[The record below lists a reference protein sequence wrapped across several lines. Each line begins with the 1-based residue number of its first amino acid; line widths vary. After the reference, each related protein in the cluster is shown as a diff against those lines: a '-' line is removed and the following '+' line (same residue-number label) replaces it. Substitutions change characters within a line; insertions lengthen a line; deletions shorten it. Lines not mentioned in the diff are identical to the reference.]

1 MSGENFQHVIPALRL
16 FSGPASL
23 AQLGKELARAGCQ
36 RAVVLC
42 GASMSRQDAL
52 MTSLRDAMGE
62 RFIGLFSGVQAH
74 SPISSV
80 EAAVDTLREWEADAV
95 VALGGGSAIVTA
107 RAASILLAEGKGASA
122 LSTYRDDEGQLHSP
136 KLMQA
141 KMPQFIVPTTPTTAV
156 AKAGSAVFDTEYQ
169 ERLALY
175 DPKTRAHAVFIDPTM
190 LASAPQ
196 SLLVSASL
204 NTYAMAIEG
213 LMSTQGDPLSDA
225 LLMHAL
231 RLLAGAFSRPEQLD
245 EAATRTQLVL
255 AAILCG
261 QGTDYTG
268 GGITTVLGHA
278 IGARCDIE
286 NGTANAI
293 LLPHVMRF
301 NAEVAR
307 EGLTKI
313 RQALG
318 LQGVSNEAMIESIGQ
333 GFERLGVP
341 GQLSHAGVL
350 DDALDS
356 IAASAMSDW
365 FLKGNPRRV
374 DDVEQLQQILRAAW

>member
-16 FSGPASL
+16 FSGSASL
-23 AQLGKELARAGCQ
+23 AQLGKELVRAGCK

-42 GASMSRQDAL
+42 GASIVRRSAL
-52 MTSLRDAMGE
+52 LDSVLEALGE
-62 RFIGLFSGVQAH
+62 SSAGVFSGVQAH
-74 SPISSV
+74 SPVASV
-80 EAAVDTLREWEADAV
+80 EAAVEVLRESEADAV
-95 VALGGGSAIVTA
+95 IALGGGSAIVTA
-107 RAASILLAEGKGASA
+107 RAASILMAEGKDVRA
-122 LSTYRDDEGQLHSP
+122 LSTRRDESGQLHSP
-136 KLMQA
+136 KLMAA
-141 KMPQFIVPTTPTTAV
+141 KLPQFIVPTTPTTAV
-156 AKAGSAVFDTEYQ
+156 AKAGSAVYDVATQ

-175 DPKTRAHAVFIDPTM
+175 DPKTRAHAVFIEPTM

-204 NTYAMAIEG
+204 NTYAMAMEG
-213 LMSTQGDPLSDA
+213 LMSPQGDPLSDA

-231 RLLAGAFSRPEQLD
+231 RLLKDGLSTPERLD
-245 EAATRTQLVL
+245 EPAVRTQLVL

-286 NGTANAI
+286 NGLANAI

-301 NAEVAR
+301 NADAAR
-307 EGLTKI
+307 GGLAKI

-318 LQGVSNEAMIESIGQ
+318 MEAATDESMIDALSGDI
-333 GFERLGVP
+333 ERLGVP
-341 GQLSHAGVL
+341 GRLGAAGVA
-350 DDALDS
+350 DDAVAS
-356 IAASAMSDW
+356 IAASAMGDW

-374 DDVEQLQQILRAAW
+374 DDVEQLQQILRSAF

>member
-23 AQLGKELARAGCQ
+23 AQLGKELARAGCK
-36 RAVVLC
+36 RAVVFC
-42 GASMSRQDAL
+42 GASIVRRSAL
-52 MTSLRDAMGE
+52 LDSVLEAMNE
-62 RFIGLFSGVQAH
+62 RCAGVFSGVQAH
-74 SPISSV
+74 SPVSGV
-80 EAAVDTLREWEADAV
+80 EAAAEVLRESEADAV
-95 VALGGGSAIVTA
+95 IALGGGSAIVTA
-107 RAASILLAEGKGASA
+107 RAASILLAEGKDAHA
-122 LSTYRDDEGQLHSP
+122 LSTRRDESGQLHSP
-136 KLMQA
+136 KLMAA
-141 KMPQFIVPTTPTTAV
+141 KLPQFIVPTTPTTAV
-156 AKAGSAVFDTEYQ
+156 AKAGSAVFDVATQ

-175 DPKTRAHAVFIDPTM
+175 DPKTRAHAVFIEPTM

-213 LMSTQGDPLSDA
+213 LMSPQGDPLSDA

-231 RLLAGAFSRPEQLD
+231 RLLKDGLSTPERLD
-245 EAATRTQLVL
+245 EPAVRTQLVL

-286 NGTANAI
+286 NGLANAI

-301 NAEVAR
+301 NADAAR
-307 EGLTKI
+307 GGLAKI

-318 LQGVSNEAMIESIGQ
+318 MEGATDGSMIDAIGADI
-333 GFERLGVP
+333 ERLGVP
-341 GQLSHAGVL
+341 GRLGVAGVA
-350 DDALDS
+350 DDAVAS
-356 IAASAMSDW
+356 IAASAMGDW

-374 DDVEQLQQILRAAW
+374 DDVEQLQQILRSAF

>member
-1 MSGENFQHVIPALRL
+1 M
-16 FSGPASL
+16 
-23 AQLGKELARAGCQ
+23 
-36 RAVVLC
+36 
-42 GASMSRQDAL
+42 
-52 MTSLRDAMGE
+52 
-62 RFIGLFSGVQAH
+62 
-74 SPISSV
+74 
-80 EAAVDTLREWEADAV
+80 AA
-95 VALGGGSAIVTA
+95 
-107 RAASILLAEGKGASA
+107 
-122 LSTYRDDEGQLHSP
+122 
-136 KLMQA
+136 KL
-141 KMPQFIVPTTPTTAV
+141 PQFIVPTTPTTAV
-156 AKAGSAVFDTEYQ
+156 AKAGSAVFDVATQ

-175 DPKTRAHAVFIDPTM
+175 DPKTRAHAVFIEPTM

-213 LMSTQGDPLSDA
+213 LMSPQGDPLSDA

-231 RLLAGAFSRPEQLD
+231 RLLKDGLSTPERLD
-245 EAATRTQLVL
+245 EPAVRTQLVL

-286 NGTANAI
+286 NGLANAI

-301 NAEVAR
+301 NADAAR
-307 EGLTKI
+307 GGLAKI

-318 LQGVSNEAMIESIGQ
+318 MEGATDGSMIDAIGADI
-333 GFERLGVP
+333 ERLGVP
-341 GQLSHAGVL
+341 GRLGVAGVA
-350 DDALDS
+350 DDAVAS
-356 IAASAMSDW
+356 IAASAMGDW

-374 DDVEQLQQILRAAW
+374 DDVEQLQQILRSAF

>member
-1 MSGENFQHVIPALRL
+1 MSGKNFQHVIPALRL

-36 RAVVLC
+36 RAVVFS
-42 GASMSRQDAL
+42 GASMARQDAL
-52 MTSLRDAMGE
+52 LDSVRGAMGE
-62 RFIGLFSGVQAH
+62 RFSGLFCGVQAH
-74 SPISSV
+74 SPVTSV
-80 EAAVDTLREWEADAV
+80 QAAAEALREWNADAV

-107 RAASILLAEGKGASA
+107 RAASILLAEGKGAHA
-122 LSTYRDDEGQLHSP
+122 LSTSRDGQGQLHSP
-136 KLMQA
+136 KLMAA
-141 KMPQFIVPTTPTTAV
+141 KIPQFIVPTTPTTAV
-156 AKAGSAVFDTEYQ
+156 AKAGSAVFDTERQ

-196 SLLVSASL
+196 SLIVSASL

-213 LMSTQGDPLSDA
+213 LMSAQGDPLSDA

-231 RLLAGAFSRPEQLD
+231 RLLAEAFSTPDRLD
-245 EAATRTQLVL
+245 EPAIRTQLVL

-278 IGARCDIE
+278 IGVRCGIE
-286 NGTANAI
+286 NGMANAI

-301 NAEVAR
+301 NADAAR
-307 EGLTKI
+307 EGLAKI

-318 LQGVSNEAMIESIGQ
+318 REGVSDEAMIESIGRDI
-333 GFERLGVP
+333 ERLGIP
-341 GQLSHAGVL
+341 GQLSLAGVA
-350 DDALDS
+350 DDAVNS

-365 FLKGNPRRV
+365 FLQGNPRRV
-374 DDVEQLQQILRAAW
+374 DDVEQLQQIMRAAW